1 MKWVLSMTQS
11 DDLETTIGRLH
22 MESLAANTVGEY
34 ALCLGKALML
44 IDSIVVEGAVGV
56 EVSNN

>member
-1 MKWVLSMTQS
+1 MTQS